1 MFCVNTAPEKYSTGG
16 VCTKSSDYRE
26 NARFGISL
34 CLKKS
39 CWGMVANSTT
49 SENMAW
55 YRVDAQRQPHKD
67 GRAKVHDNQDS
78 LSQGH

>member
-1 MFCVNTAPEKYSTGG
+1 
-16 VCTKSSDYRE
+16 
-26 NARFGISL
+26 
-34 CLKKS
+34 
-39 CWGMVANSTT
+39 MVANSTT

-78 LSQGH
+78 LSQGHYSECKHKAPYFTIFRTRGDGDAAVQPTGESMTAL